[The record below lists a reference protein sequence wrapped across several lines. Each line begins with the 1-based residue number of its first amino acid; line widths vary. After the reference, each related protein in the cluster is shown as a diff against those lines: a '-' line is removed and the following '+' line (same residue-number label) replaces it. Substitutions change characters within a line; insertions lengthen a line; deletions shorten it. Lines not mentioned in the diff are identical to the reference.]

1 MTYLA
6 APSKAENTLHYL
18 LVVEDTAEQ
27 EREKSNYDSIDATTE
42 KCDIMLHDSVKNSDS
57 NIVSIKSNN
66 ITNKRSHTQSGQQ
79 Q

>member
-27 EREKSNYDSIDATTE
+27 EREKATMIALTPQLKNVISCFMTALKTLIVILSIANA
-42 KCDIMLHDSVKNSDS
+42 KQYHK
-57 NIVSIKSNN
+57 
-66 ITNKRSHTQSGQQ
+66 
-79 Q
+79 